1 MLGQRG
7 PASSSVTG
15 LGERVR
21 GSVGGRPRGPLT
33 CWALEL
39 GGLLAG
45 RSLHKL
51 IRFQLSHFTGR
62 ENEAREER
70 ALAKASQQ

>member
-21 GSVGGRPRGPLT
+21 GSMGGRPRGPLT

-45 RSLHKL
+45 RVPP
-51 IRFQLSHFTGR
+51 
-62 ENEAREER
+62 
-70 ALAKASQQ
+70 